1 MLEKF
6 HIFDYRYLYIRM
18 PIRVRY
24 GSEYRDCLI
33 CDYRNNSIKVVFV
46 KEDGEITTS
55 PIAVNE
61 VTEGLIEIEPL
72 AYSDVVTK
80 SNLRMNEFKEYPVRT
95 FYKFKQDFLKVGDL
109 VKIYLINFTERQG
122 VVKNIEKT
130 CIEVAC
136 FRFGKEQIISVKAEY
151 VLFGKMQIEKLTE

>member
-1 MLEKF
+1 
-6 HIFDYRYLYIRM
+6 M
-18 PIRVRY
+18 PVRVRY

-33 CDYRNNSIKVVFV
+33 CDYRNNSIEVVFV
-46 KEDGEITTS
+46 KENGEITTS

-61 VTEGLIEIEPL
+61 VTKGLIEIEPL
-72 AYSDVVTK
+72 AHSDLVAK
-80 SNLRMNEFKEYPVRT
+80 ANLRVNEFKEYPVRS
-95 FYKFKQDFLKVGDL
+95 FYKFIQDFFKVGDL
-109 VKIYLINFTERQG
+109 IKIYFPNFTERHG

-136 FRFGKEQIISVKAEY
+136 FQLGKEQIISVKAEY